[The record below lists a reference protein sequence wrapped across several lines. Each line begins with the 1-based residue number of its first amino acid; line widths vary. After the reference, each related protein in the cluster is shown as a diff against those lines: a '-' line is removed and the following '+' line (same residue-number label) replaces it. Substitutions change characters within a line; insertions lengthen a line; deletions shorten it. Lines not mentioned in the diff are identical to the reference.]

1 MKKKINILKDR
12 CKEVFLLIKWKEDYR
27 VGIEIIDEQHQ
38 KLFEIAARAYDL
50 LKNEF
55 IEDKYDRIKDILE
68 ELKSYTIFHF
78 ETEEK
83 YMEEIGY
90 KKLFSH
96 KVYHEE
102 FIGKIKS
109 VDLKEVDENQ
119 EGYLISILELVVNWI
134 DEHILNKDMLIAKG

>member
-1 MKKKINILKDR
+1 
-12 CKEVFLLIKWKEDYR
+12 LIKWKEDYR

>member
-1 MKKKINILKDR
+1 
-12 CKEVFLLIKWKEDYR
+12 LLIKWKEDYR

>member
-1 MKKKINILKDR
+1 
-12 CKEVFLLIKWKEDYR
+12 

>member
-1 MKKKINILKDR
+1 M
-12 CKEVFLLIKWKEDYR
+12 LIKWKEDYR

>member
-1 MKKKINILKDR
+1 M
-12 CKEVFLLIKWKEDYR
+12 IKWKEDYR

>member
-1 MKKKINILKDR
+1 M
-12 CKEVFLLIKWKEDYR
+12 LIKWKEDYR

-102 FIGKIKS
+102 FIGKIKN